1 MISFFTFLNS
11 AKCKSYEEENEK
23 NAKDCVVTT

>member
-11 AKCKSYEEENEK
+11 AKRKSYEEENG
-23 NAKDCVVTT
+23 